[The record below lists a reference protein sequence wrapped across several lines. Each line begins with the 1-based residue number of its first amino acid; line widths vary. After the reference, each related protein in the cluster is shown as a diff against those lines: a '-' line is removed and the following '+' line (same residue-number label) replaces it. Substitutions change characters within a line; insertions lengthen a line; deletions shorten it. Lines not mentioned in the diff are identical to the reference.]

1 MIYLIPLWG
10 IFYYGSD
17 MNNEQPITNERLIA
31 RLSRVE
37 GQVRGI
43 SRMVDEGKYCID
55 IVNQIDAARKA
66 MEKVALQIIQRHV
79 NSCIKDAMAE
89 GQGEEMTEE
98 LIQTLDKFL
107 R

>member
-1 MIYLIPLWG
+1 
-10 IFYYGSD
+10 
-17 MNNEQPITNERLIA
+17 MNMVKPITNDQLMA
-31 RLSRVE
+31 RLSKVE

-55 IVNQIDAARKA
+55 IVDQINAARKA
-66 MEKVALQIIQRHV
+66 MEKVALLIIQRHV

-89 GQGEEMTEE
+89 GHGEEMTEE
-98 LIQTLDKFL
+98 LVQALDKFL

>member
-1 MIYLIPLWG
+1 MEKSI
-10 IFYYGSD
+10 
-17 MNNEQPITNERLIA
+17 NNEQLLA

-43 SRMVDEGKYCID
+43 SRMVGEGKYCID
-55 IVNQIDAARKA
+55 IVDQITAARKA
-66 MEKVALQIIQRHV
+66 MEKVALLIIQRHV

-89 GQGEEMTEE
+89 GKGEEMTEE
-98 LIQTLDKFL
+98 LVQALDKFL

>member
-1 MIYLIPLWG
+1 M
-10 IFYYGSD
+10 
-17 MNNEQPITNERLIA
+17 EKPITNEQLLA

-66 MEKVALQIIQRHV
+66 MEKVALMIIQRHV
-79 NSCIKDAMAE
+79 NSCIKDAMVE
-89 GQGEEMTEE
+89 GRGEEMTEE

>member
-1 MIYLIPLWG
+1 M
-10 IFYYGSD
+10 
-17 MNNEQPITNERLIA
+17 EKKITNEQLMA

-55 IVNQIDAARKA
+55 IVDQITAARKA
-66 MEKVALQIIQRHV
+66 LEKTALLIIQRHV

-89 GQGEEMTEE
+89 GHGEEMTEE
-98 LIQTLDKFL
+98 LVQTLDKFL

>member
-1 MIYLIPLWG
+1 M
-10 IFYYGSD
+10 D
-17 MNNEQPITNERLIA
+17 TQKPITNEQLLA

-55 IVNQIDAARKA
+55 IVDQITAARKA
-66 MEKVALQIIQRHV
+66 MEKVALLIIQRHV
-79 NSCIKDAMAE
+79 NSCVKDAMAE
-89 GQGEEMTEE
+89 DRGEEMTEE
-98 LIQTLDKFL
+98 LVQALDKFL

>member
-1 MIYLIPLWG
+1 
-10 IFYYGSD
+10 
-17 MNNEQPITNERLIA
+17 MNGEKSVTNEQLLA

-37 GQVRGI
+37 GQIRGI

-66 MEKVALQIIQRHV
+66 LEKVALMIIKRHV
-79 NSCIKDAMAE
+79 NSCIKDAMIE
-89 GQGEEMTEE
+89 GRGEEMTEE
-98 LIQTLDKFL
+98 LIRTLDKFL

>member
-1 MIYLIPLWG
+1 
-10 IFYYGSD
+10 
-17 MNNEQPITNERLIA
+17 MNKGKPITNEQLLA

-43 SRMVDEGKYCID
+43 SRMVDDGQYCID
-55 IVNQIDAARKA
+55 VVNQIDAARKA
-66 MEKVALQIIQRHV
+66 LEKVALMIIQRHV
-79 NSCIKDAMAE
+79 NSCIKNAMVE
-89 GQGEEMTEE
+89 GRGEEMTAE